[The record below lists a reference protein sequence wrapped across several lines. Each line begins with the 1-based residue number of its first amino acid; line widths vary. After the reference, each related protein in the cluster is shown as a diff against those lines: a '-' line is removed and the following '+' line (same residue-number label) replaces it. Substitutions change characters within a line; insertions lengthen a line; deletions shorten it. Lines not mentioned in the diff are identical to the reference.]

1 MEFKPTV
8 NPLLSPRGTYLF
20 QAHLRWWWGWGGG
33 GLIETGGILE
43 TGGLVLYKKIKLEIK
58 KLVYKVEKFKYKKV
72 GRRLK
77 VMQPRIKIKS
87 ELLVGT

>member
-20 QAHLRWWWGWGGG
+20 QAHLRWWWWWGG

-43 TGGLVLYKKIKLEIK
+43 TGGLVLYTKIKIEIK
-58 KLVYKVEKFKYKKV
+58 KTSKQSGKAQVQEGWKKV
-72 GRRLK
+72 GGHAAEDQNQIRTS
-77 VMQPRIKIKS
+77 IW
-87 ELLVGT
+87 

>member
-8 NPLLSPRGTYLF
+8 NPLLSPRGSYLF
-20 QAHLRWWWGWGGG
+20 QAHLRWWWWGGE
-33 GLIETGGILE
+33 GLIEKGGILE
-43 TGGLVLYKKIKLEIK
+43 TGGLVLYKKIKIEIN
-58 KLVYKVEKFKYKKV
+58 KLVYKVEKLKYKKV

-87 ELLVGT
+87 ELAFGK